1 MFRIAVTP
9 SAYRA
14 IKASLPEGS
23 IVLKPERDGRG
34 RRLPVLDEN
43 TANSLNLQRRLGE
56 SISDVIIRLGAAGQA
71 SGVIRIE
78 HGSG

>member
-1 MFRIAVTP
+1 MVRIAVTP

-23 IVLKPERDGRG
+23 VVLKPERDGRG
-34 RRLPVLDEN
+34 RYLPMLDEN

-56 SISDVIIRLGAAGQA
+56 SISDVIIRLA
-71 SGVIRIE
+71 SQRRLPA
-78 HGSG
+78 

>member
-1 MFRIAVTP
+1 MVRIAVTP

-56 SISDVIIRLGAAGQA
+56 SISDVIIRLAQQGRLPA
-71 SGVIRIE
+71 
-78 HGSG
+78 

>member
-1 MFRIAVTP
+1 MVRIAVTP

-23 IVLKPERDGRG
+23 VVERDERG
-34 RRLPVLDEN
+34 RYLLMLDEN

-56 SISDVIIRLGAAGQA
+56 RNAPSSR
-71 SGVIRIE
+71 RR
-78 HGSG
+78 

>member
-1 MFRIAVTP
+1 MVRIAVTP

-23 IVLKPERDGRG
+23 VVLKPARDGRG
-34 RRLPVLDEN
+34 RYLPMLDEN

-56 SISDVIIRLGAAGQA
+56 SISDVIIRLAQQGRLPA
-71 SGVIRIE
+71 
-78 HGSG
+78 

>member
-1 MFRIAVTP
+1 MLGVLVMVRIAVTP

-23 IVLKPERDGRG
+23 VVLKPERDGRG
-34 RRLPVLDEN
+34 RYLLMLDEN

-56 SISDVIIRLGAAGQA
+56 SISDVIIRLARQGRLPA
-71 SGVIRIE
+71 
-78 HGSG
+78 

>member
-1 MFRIAVTP
+1 MVRIAVTP

-23 IVLKPERDGRG
+23 VVLKPERDGRG
-34 RRLPVLDEN
+34 RYLPMLDEN

-56 SISDVIIRLGAAGQA
+56 SISDVIIRLVRQG
-71 SGVIRIE
+71 RLPP
-78 HGSG
+78 

>member
-1 MFRIAVTP
+1 MVRIAVTP

-23 IVLKPERDGRG
+23 VLKPERDRRG
-34 RRLPVLDEN
+34 RYLLMLDEN

-56 SISDVIIRLGAAGQA
+56 SISDVIIRLARQGRLPA
-71 SGVIRIE
+71 
-78 HGSG
+78 

>member
-1 MFRIAVTP
+1 LLGVLVMVRIAVTP

-23 IVLKPERDGRG
+23 VVERDERG
-34 RRLPVLDEN
+34 RYLLMLDEN

-56 SISDVIIRLGAAGQA
+56 SISDVIIRLARQGRLPA
-71 SGVIRIE
+71 
-78 HGSG
+78 